1 MSLVSPVKHP
11 DKLFIG
17 GTWVSPT
24 GNSTFSVVE
33 SSTEELFETIAEA
46 DATDVERAVAAAR
59 NAFDHG
65 PWPRM
70 SHRERAICLRAIAT
84 ELELDSEPN
93 ALVWTAETGV
103 LHKYARGT
111 ASGLAATFRSYADLA
126 ESFPFEERHTPKL
139 GGELA
144 LVVREP
150 VGVVGAIVPW
160 NGAPGLT
167 TNKVAPAL
175 LAGCSIVV
183 KSSPEAP
190 GSGYLLAEACER
202 AGLPPGV
209 LNVITAERE
218 ASEHLVRHPGVD
230 KITFTGSTTAGRR
243 IASLCGERIARCT
256 LELGGKSPAIVFDD
270 YDIGAAA
277 RVIAARAVLQTGQV
291 CWSVTRVIVD
301 RHRHDSLV
309 EALSAEFRQVTIG
322 NPFDPEIQMGP
333 LATRRQRD
341 RVEALI
347 QRGQAEGAVLAT
359 GGKRP
364 QHLDCGFFIEP
375 TVFGEVDNRSTI
387 GREEIFGPVLSVIP
401 INSEEEALAVAND
414 TIFGLNSAVFT
425 NDVDR
430 AYRFARGIRAG
441 TVGHNGVRREH
452 GLPFGGFKQSG
463 IGREGGPEGLLPYLE
478 TKTII
483 LDGSPAYSSL
493 WNQ

>member
-1 MSLVSPVKHP
+1 MAILSPVRHP
-11 DKLFIG
+11 DKLFIDG
-17 GTWVSPT
+17 GWVAPS
-24 GNSTFSVVE
+24 GSSKFAVVE
-33 SSTEELFETIAEA
+33 SATEDLFETIAEA
-46 DATDVERAVAAAR
+46 NAADVDRAVSAAR
-59 NAFDHG
+59 AAFDRG

-70 SHRERAICLRAIAT
+70 AHRERGGYLRKIAA
-84 ELELDSEPN
+84 ELEGDSEAN

-103 LHKYARGT
+103 LHKYARNT
-111 ASGLAATFRSYADLA
+111 ATALADTFRSYADLV
-126 ESFPFEERHTPKL
+126 ESFPFEERHSPRH

-175 LAGCSIVV
+175 LAGCSVVV

-218 ASEHLVRHPGVD
+218 ASERLVRHRDVD
-230 KITFTGSTTAGRR
+230 KITFTGSTAAGRR

-256 LELGGKSPAIVFDD
+256 LELGGKSPAIICDD
-270 YDIGAAA
+270 YDVETAA
-277 RVIAARAVLQTGQV
+277 RAIAARAILQTGQV
-291 CWSVTRVIVD
+291 CWSITRVIVGRL
-301 RHRHDSLV
+301 RHEALV
-309 EALSAEFRQVTIG
+309 EALAAEFRKVSVG
-322 NPFDPEIQMGP
+322 DPFDPSIQMGP
-333 LATRRQRD
+333 LANRRQRD
-341 RVEALI
+341 NVEFFI
-347 QRGQAEGAVLAT
+347 QRGLAEGAALAA
-359 GGKRP
+359 GGRRP
-364 QHLDCGFFIEP
+364 PHLDRGFFIEP
-375 TVFGEVDNRSTI
+375 TIFGKVNNRSTL

-401 INSEEEALAVAND
+401 VANDQEALAVAND

-425 NDVDR
+425 NDIDK
-430 AYRFARGIRAG
+430 AYRFAREIRAG
-441 TVGHNGVRREH
+441 TVGHNAVRREH

-463 IGREGGPEGLLPYLE
+463 LGREGGREGLLPYLE

-483 LDGSPAYSSL
+483 LDGVPSVL
-493 WNQ
+493 ET